1 MRRFALPAALLLA
14 PSPACLAQT
23 PSLQHRLDDEAL
35 AGLKFNEMVPVN
47 LLRAELTT
55 RLRADAAVRHATEN
69 PLDEAWLPN
78 A

>member
-1 MRRFALPAALLLA
+1 M
-14 PSPACLAQT
+14 
-23 PSLQHRLDDEAL
+23 LQHRLDDDAL